1 MSQVSKQRILLMS
14 HGHPDLNKG
23 GAEMAAYSMF
33 KELESRGEDVFFL
46 ARTGLE
52 PHGGAAFSSR
62 NSPREMLFHTTND
75 DWFLFSNL
83 KTRHLWQEFRDML
96 LLLKPDVIHL
106 HHYFL
111 LGIEVLQEI
120 RNTLPKCKIIV
131 TLHEYLAICHN
142 KGQMVKTSGKL
153 CYKASSRDCSG
164 CFPEKGPGEF
174 FLREQYIKR
183 MFDVVDHF
191 ISPSHFLK
199 QRYADWGVEES
210 RISVIENG
218 QAPRQE
224 LPETKQSELTRFAFF
239 GQVNPF
245 KGIDILIEAYLM
257 LPRSV
262 RRNVCVDIH
271 GANFEHQE
279 GEYQQHV
286 KNLLE
291 MAGNQVRF
299 IGGYEPHEMPG
310 LLNKTDWV
318 IVPSK
323 WWENS
328 PIVIQEALNY
338 QVPLI
343 VSDIGGM
350 KEKVEDGVTGIHFR
364 AGKSVELSEVMVS
377 VIKDK
382 SIRDKMSK
390 AITPPL
396 SITEC
401 VDLHL
406 PYYGC

>member
-1 MSQVSKQRILLMS
+1 
-14 HGHPDLNKG
+14 
-23 GAEMAAYSMF
+23 
-33 KELESRGEDVFFL
+33 
-46 ARTGLE
+46 
-52 PHGGAAFSSR
+52 
-62 NSPREMLFHTTND
+62 
-75 DWFLFSNL
+75 
-83 KTRHLWQEFRDML
+83 
-96 LLLKPDVIHL
+96 
-106 HHYFL
+106 
-111 LGIEVLQEI
+111 
-120 RNTLPKCKIIV
+120 
-131 TLHEYLAICHN
+131 
-142 KGQMVKTSGKL
+142 
-153 CYKASSRDCSG
+153 
-164 CFPEKGPGEF
+164 
-174 FLREQYIKR
+174 
-183 MFDVVDHF
+183 
-191 ISPSHFLK
+191 
-199 QRYADWGVEES
+199 
-210 RISVIENG
+210 
-218 QAPRQE
+218 
-224 LPETKQSELTRFAFF
+224 
-239 GQVNPF
+239 
-245 KGIDILIEAYLM
+245 
-257 LPRSV
+257 
-262 RRNVCVDIH
+262 
-271 GANFEHQE
+271 
-279 GEYQQHV
+279 
-286 KNLLE
+286 

-390 AITPPL
+390 AITSPL